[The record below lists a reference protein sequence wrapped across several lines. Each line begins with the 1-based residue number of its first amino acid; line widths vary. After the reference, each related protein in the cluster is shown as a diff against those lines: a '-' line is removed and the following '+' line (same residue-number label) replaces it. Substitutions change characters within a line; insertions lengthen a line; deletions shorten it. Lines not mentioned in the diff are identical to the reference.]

1 MKKKS
6 YNCLFTDICG
16 NLKEKVVFSNNKED
30 LINSKIHFD
39 GSSVLGF
46 TATSNSDA
54 VLIPDQ
60 NTITANKFIFC
71 DVLHDCDTRTALK
84 IILKNAKLLGFDVK
98 IGAEIEF
105 YLFKKQ
111 NGLANYSM
119 RDNKNYL
126 SCCSLRIHKFI
137 KDVTYELEKSGITL
151 ETIHHE
157 VSNNQYEINFCFGD
171 PIEVADKVMLIKQ
184 KLKWLSEKNGNY
196 VSFMPKP
203 FSNSAGSGMHINI
216 SIFKDNKNIFDD
228 NGKLSAI
235 GQYFANGVMNH
246 IKAITAFSCPT
257 INSYKRLCAKAE
269 CPNKIFISSNDRTAL
284 IRLPDAKGNA
294 KRIEVRSPDVSAN
307 PYLTF
312 ASLIAAGING
322 IKNKET
328 CKNENEM
335 LPKTLS
341 DALNNLSIDKFIMS
355 TFPTI
360 SQKYIQIKQDELDTF
375 NLHITDFELEKY
387 F

>member
-60 NTITANKFIFC
+60 NTITDNKFIFC

-184 KLKWLSEKNGNY
+184 KLKWLS
-196 VSFMPKP
+196 
-203 FSNSAGSGMHINI
+203 AGSGMHFHI

-269 CPNKIFISSNDRTAL
+269 CPTKIFISSNDRTAL

>member
-1 MKKKS
+1 MKKKT

-54 VLIPDQ
+54 ILIPDQ
-60 NTITANKFIFC
+60 NTITDNKFVFC
-71 DVLHDCDTRTALK
+71 DVSHNCDTRTALK
-84 IILKNAKLLGFDVK
+84 NVLKNAKSLSFDVK

-137 KDVTYELEKSGITL
+137 KDVTYELEKSGVTL

-216 SIFKDNKNIFDD
+216 SIFKDDKNIFDD
-228 NGKLSAI
+228 NGKLSTI

-257 INSYKRLCAKAE
+257 INSYKRLGAKAE
-269 CPNKIFISSNDRTAL
+269 CPNRIFISSNDRTAL
-284 IRLPDAKGNA
+284 IRLPNAQGNS

-312 ASLIAAGING
+312 ATLIAAGVNG
-322 IKNKET
+322 INNKET

-341 DALNNLSIDKFIMS
+341 EALNDLSTDEFIRS

-360 SQKYIQIKQDELDTF
+360 SKKYIEIKQAELDTF
-375 NLHITDFELEKY
+375 NSHITDFELEKY